1 MALRINNKEVDRL
14 LEQIIQLSG
23 ESKTEALRVALAERY
38 QRLLLLKGQPR
49 SEARLLAFLENE
61 IWPQIPPHV
70 LGTTLTKAE
79 EEAILGY
86 DDLDSLDG
94 VG

>member
-1 MALRINNKEVDRL
+1 MSLNIKNEDVEKLVDQIVRL
-14 LEQIIQLSG
+14 TG
-23 ESKTEALRVALAERY
+23 ESKTEAIRKALDDRFRRLSLERVA
-38 QRLLLLKGQPR
+38 PR
-49 SEARLLAFLENE
+49 SEARLLAFMENE

-86 DDLDSLDG
+86 GDDG
-94 VG
+94 V